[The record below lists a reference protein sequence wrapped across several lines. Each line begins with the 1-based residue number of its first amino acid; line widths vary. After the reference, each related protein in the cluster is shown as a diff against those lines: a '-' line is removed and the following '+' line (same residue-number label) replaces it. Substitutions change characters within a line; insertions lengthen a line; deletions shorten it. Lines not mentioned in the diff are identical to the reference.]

1 MLNQLCRH
9 KALLIFNFHLFMK
22 VWRVLFFH
30 KEFKKFFL
38 SIFINNYSLQKLSR
52 NILIVYQL
60 KKYGIMR

>member
-1 MLNQLCRH
+1 
-9 KALLIFNFHLFMK
+9 MK
-22 VWRVLFFH
+22 VWRVLFLH
-30 KEFKKFFL
+30 KELKKYFL

>member
-1 MLNQLCRH
+1 MLNQFCRH